1 MMLVRDRTHS
11 ARTSFQGGRC
21 SNAVGSL
28 VEKKEKKKND
38 DMLIGFTA
46 IRYAN
51 QDIALN
57 TGMILKEMLR
67 YEPLARILLYSDQ

>member
-1 MMLVRDRTHS
+1 MRLAAWLRR
-11 ARTSFQGGRC
+11 R
-21 SNAVGSL
+21 
-28 VEKKEKKKND
+28 KKND

>member
-1 MMLVRDRTHS
+1 MVYIHTHTHTLAAHGLLFMVAAVVMWLTDWVGKIRM
-11 ARTSFQGGRC
+11 ARELMAPSG
-21 SNAVGSL
+21 
-28 VEKKEKKKND
+28 
-38 DMLIGFTA
+38 